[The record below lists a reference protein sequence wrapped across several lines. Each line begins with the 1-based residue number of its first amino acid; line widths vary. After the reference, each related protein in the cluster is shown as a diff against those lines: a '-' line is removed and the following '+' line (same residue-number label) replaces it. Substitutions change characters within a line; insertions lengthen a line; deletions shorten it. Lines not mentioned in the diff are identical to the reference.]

1 MFTQEEEETEE
12 APDPSGMQTPII
24 DAGLATPS
32 GMSSVGAPGQE
43 TPELIELRKRRIE
56 ADMEGGDT
64 PSLYTVLPEKKAHG
78 VGASM
83 MGSTHTYE
91 VPPPGGARRIDPGGV
106 EMALNP
112 DEVDLMDTEAMQA
125 KAEAA
130 LREQAASLAK
140 EDFSGK
146 KLVHFTKFRSISHNL
161 YNFTKLVPFYEN
173 YVISRNFC
181 DKQIN

>member
-1 MFTQEEEETEE
+1 MEE
-12 APDPSGMQTPII
+12 AGDTSGMQTPIV

-32 GMSSVGAPGQE
+32 GRSSVGAPGQE

-64 PSLYTVLPEKKAHG
+64 PSLYTVLPEKKADRI
-78 VGASM
+78 GASM
-83 MGSTHTYE
+83 MGSTHTYD
-91 VPPPGGARRIDPGGV
+91 VPAAGGGARRIDPGGV

-130 LREQAASLAK
+130 L
-140 EDFSGK
+140 
-146 KLVHFTKFRSISHNL
+146 
-161 YNFTKLVPFYEN
+161 
-173 YVISRNFC
+173 
-181 DKQIN
+181 

>member
-146 KLVHFTKFRSISHNL
+146 KLVNFTKFVQFHEICAILRILLQFHEIFVTN
-161 YNFTKLVPFYEN
+161 K
-173 YVISRNFC
+173 
-181 DKQIN
+181 